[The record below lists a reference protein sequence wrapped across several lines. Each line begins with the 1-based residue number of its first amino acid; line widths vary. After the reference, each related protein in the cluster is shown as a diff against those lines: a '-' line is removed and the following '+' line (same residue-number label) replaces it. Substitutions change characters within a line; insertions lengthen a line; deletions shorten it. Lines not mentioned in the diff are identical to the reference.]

1 MTVDLTIDPSSVPE
15 RRDGRIGPMTVTR
28 HVLSEEPVAAFEAR
42 PGTVVDPLSDCEEVW
57 RALVLGLKDFIDKNG
72 MPSVILG
79 LSGGID
85 SALVAA
91 IAVDALGADR
101 VYGVGLPSKWSTEH
115 SLSDAEDSAKRLGL
129 HYSVVPI
136 APIVEGFEK
145 AVELSGVAAENL
157 QARIRGTLLM
167 GLSNQHGH
175 LLLATS
181 NKSEV
186 AVGYSTLYGDA
197 AGGFAPIK
205 DVPKTLVW
213 ELARWRNAWARDHGE
228 TEPIPQ
234 NSIDKPP
241 SAELAPGQKD
251 SDSLPSYEELD
262 AVIADYVDRDL
273 GMAELLEI
281 GHDPEVVARVLRL
294 VDIAEFKRRQSAPGT
309 KISLKAFGRDR
320 RLPITNRWRESLP
333 SVREGAESS

>member
-1 MTVDLTIDPSSVPE
+1 M
-15 RRDGRIGPMTVTR
+15 
-28 HVLSEEPVAAFEAR
+28 
-42 PGTVVDPLSDCEEVW
+42 
-57 RALVLGLKDFIDKNG
+57 
-72 MPSVILG
+72 
-79 LSGGID
+79 
-85 SALVAA
+85 
-91 IAVDALGADR
+91 
-101 VYGVGLPSKWSTEH
+101 
-115 SLSDAEDSAKRLGL
+115 
-129 HYSVVPI
+129 
-136 APIVEGFEK
+136 
-145 AVELSGVAAENL
+145 
-157 QARIRGTLLM
+157 RGTLLM

-213 ELARWRNAWARDHGE
+213 DLARWRNAEAARRGE

-241 SAELAPGQKD
+241 SAELAPGQVD
-251 SDSLPSYEELD
+251 TDSLPSYEELD

-273 GMAELLEI
+273 GMAQLLER

-294 VDIAEFKRRQSAPGT
+294 VDAAEFKRRQSAPGT

-320 RLPITNRWRESLP
+320 RLPITNRWRETP
-333 SVREGAESS
+333 AHRRRRRATA

>member
-1 MTVDLTIDPSSVPE
+1 M
-15 RRDGRIGPMTVTR
+15 
-28 HVLSEEPVAAFEAR
+28 
-42 PGTVVDPLSDCEEVW
+42 
-57 RALVLGLKDFIDKNG
+57 
-72 MPSVILG
+72 
-79 LSGGID
+79 
-85 SALVAA
+85 
-91 IAVDALGADR
+91 
-101 VYGVGLPSKWSTEH
+101 
-115 SLSDAEDSAKRLGL
+115 
-129 HYSVVPI
+129 
-136 APIVEGFEK
+136 
-145 AVELSGVAAENL
+145 
-157 QARIRGTLLM
+157 RGTLLM

-213 ELARWRNAWARDHGE
+213 ELARWRNEYARERGE

-241 SAELAPGQKD
+241 SAELAPGQQD

-273 GMAELLEI
+273 GMAELLER
-281 GHDPEVVARVLRL
+281 GHDAEVVARVLRL
-294 VDIAEFKRRQSAPGT
+294 VDMAEFKRRQSAPGNEDQPEGVRPG
-309 KISLKAFGRDR
+309 SAAADHQPVAGDACPR
-320 RLPITNRWRESLP
+320 
-333 SVREGAESS
+333 VREGAAQHDRVGAVRRARRPPGCACTTCSRPRSAARSGRCSPPTTPTARPVFEEAGIPVMLVGDSVGQRRPRLLEHGAGDRRGHAAA